1 MSFSNSFSNNFTIT
15 HAKKLAAKVA
25 TDLKRMQ
32 RFHGGQPSDSHIS
45 DLEEEITQ
53 LLKDGYLD
61 TVTYGFQRNGD
72 WIEPTIRYTAQDL
85 ANSSGDDDDP
95 GRIIPN
101 ANVDGASFHSY
112 LVPSSAWYNLSSDQI
127 NNYQDNLP
135 FRRTGAAEPGVDGY
149 MSQDKTYTSG
159 SKSLNRFTIKKY

>member
-1 MSFSNSFSNNFTIT
+1 MSFSGTYNNSFTIT

-61 TVTYGFQRNGD
+61 NVIYGFQRNGK
-72 WIEPTIRYTAQDL
+72 WIPPTIQYKAKDL
-85 ANSSGDDDDP
+85 ADTSGTDDDP
-95 GRIIPN
+95 GRISPHADVN
-101 ANVDGASFHSY
+101 GASFCSY
-112 LVPSSAWYNLSSDQI
+112 LTRTSAWHNLSAEEK
-127 NNYQDNLP
+127 NEYENNLP

-149 MSQDKTYTSG
+149 LSQDKTYTSG
-159 SKSLNRFTIKKY
+159 SKSLNRFTVKKY

>member
-1 MSFSNSFSNNFTIT
+1 MSFSGTYNNSFTIT
-15 HAKKLAAKVA
+15 NAKKLAAKVA

-32 RFHGGQPSDSHIS
+32 RFHGQPSENHIS

-72 WIEPTIRYTAQDL
+72 WIDPTVRYTAQDL

-95 GRIIPN
+95 GRINPH
-101 ANVDGASFHSY
+101 ANVEGASFHSY
-112 LVPSSAWYNLSSDQI
+112 LVPSSAWYDLSLDER
-127 NNYQDNLP
+127 NNYEDNLP
-135 FRRTGAAEPGVDGY
+135 FKRTGAPEPGVDGY

-159 SKSLNRFTIKKY
+159 SKSLNRFTIKK